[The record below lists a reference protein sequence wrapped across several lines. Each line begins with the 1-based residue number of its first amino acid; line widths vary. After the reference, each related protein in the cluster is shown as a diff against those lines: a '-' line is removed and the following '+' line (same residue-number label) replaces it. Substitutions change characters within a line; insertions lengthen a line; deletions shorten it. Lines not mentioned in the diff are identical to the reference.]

1 MRIITALLTALI
13 LALPAHASSRIKDMV
28 DIEDVRDNQ
37 IVGYG
42 LVVGLDGT
50 GDSLRNSAFTNQ
62 SLNAMLERFNVN
74 TRDANLN
81 TRNVAAVMVTASLPA
96 FSSQGTRI
104 DVTISA
110 IGDAGSLQGGT
121 LIATPLLDS
130 YGRTWAVAQG
140 SLTVGGFQAQGDAAS
155 ITRGVPTSGRIASG
169 AIVENPFAG
178 TGIDPWAEIANR
190 DSLALS
196 LRNPDFTTARRMAD
210 AINAYIGRGAAR
222 AENPSTVRL
231 NRTASYDGD
240 MIDLL
245 ADYYEQALTAPQD
258 ELVPVR
264 QEIDAQ
270 LQYLDI
276 ERIRF
281 PERLDVEVDLPRHLE
296 GALLPTLMIQPLI
309 ENSIKHAVAAETS
322 RVTVRIAVSTA
333 GDTLV
338 IRVTDQCDDPGE
350 RPARTG
356 TGTGLQ
362 NIRNRLDTVHGDR
375 ASLEAGPTRNGF
387 SSTLS
392 LPLLFREAAA

>member
-178 TGIDPWAEIANR
+178 TGINPWAEIANR

-196 LRNPDFTTARRMAD
+196 LRNPDFTTARRMAS
-210 AINAYIGRGAAR
+210 AINAYVGAGAAR

-231 NRTASYDGD
+231 TRPASFRGD
-240 MIDLL
+240 MIDLISEIEQL
-245 ADYYEQALTAPQD
+245 RVEADQPARIIIDENTGTIVMGENVRVSTVAIAQGNLTITVTETPIASQPNPFAEVGQTEVLPRTQVTAQED
-258 ELVPVR
+258 TMQLGVLDQGGVSLRELVDGLNAMGVTPR
-264 QEIDAQ
+264 DMITI
-270 LQYLDI
+270 LQAI
-276 ERIRF
+276 KAA
-281 PERLDVEVDLPRHLE
+281 
-296 GALLPTLMIQPLI
+296 GALQAEI
-309 ENSIKHAVAAETS
+309 EV
-322 RVTVRIAVSTA
+322 
-333 GDTLV
+333 L
-338 IRVTDQCDDPGE
+338 
-350 RPARTG
+350 
-356 TGTGLQ
+356 
-362 NIRNRLDTVHGDR
+362 
-375 ASLEAGPTRNGF
+375 
-387 SSTLS
+387 
-392 LPLLFREAAA
+392 